1 MVLAL
6 SLSVNALVSA
16 EHVGL
21 IRDPRFYSAPGDR
34 PFGSETDHLD
44 RVVSVVLSTEILVF
58 TSNVAQRH
66 LSTSSLIH
74 HFTIITPSD
83 M

>member
-1 MVLAL
+1 MALAL
-6 SLSVNALVSA
+6 SLSVNALVLA
-16 EHVGL
+16 ERLGL

-44 RVVSVVLSTEILVF
+44 RVVSVVLSTEIVAF
-58 TSNVAQRH
+58 TSNVAQQPV
-66 LSTSSLIH
+66 STSSLIH